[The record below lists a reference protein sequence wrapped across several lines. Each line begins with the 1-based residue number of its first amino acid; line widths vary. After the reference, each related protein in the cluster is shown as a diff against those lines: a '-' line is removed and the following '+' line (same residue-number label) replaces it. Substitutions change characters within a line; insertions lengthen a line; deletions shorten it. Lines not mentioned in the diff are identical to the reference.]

1 MSLIEDAAKRLE
13 ELRRAG
19 VRVASERPEIRS
31 VGRRPA
37 PETFAETSASSPN
50 GAGPA
55 KLDAPSRQVTIDLKR
70 LAAAGYLAPGAP
82 RSSVAD
88 EFRVI
93 KRPLITN
100 ASGGG
105 AAPVKNGNL
114 IMVTS
119 ALPNEGKTFTAVNLA
134 LSMANELDR
143 TVLLVDAD
151 VARPAMPEL
160 FGLPAS
166 RGLLDVLQDKNL
178 DIGQFLLR
186 TNIPNLTL
194 LPGGTQTP
202 HATELLAS
210 GGMVQVLDE
219 MAKRYSDRII
229 VFDTPPLLVTT
240 EARALAEHMGQIV
253 FVVKAESTLQSQVA
267 QALAAIEACPVKL
280 AVLNMVESRAQGAYG
295 WGYGYGYGS

>member
-1 MSLIEDAAKRLE
+1 
-13 ELRRAG
+13 
-19 VRVASERPEIRS
+19 
-31 VGRRPA
+31 
-37 PETFAETSASSPN
+37 
-50 GAGPA
+50 
-55 KLDAPSRQVTIDLKR
+55 
-70 LAAAGYLAPGAP
+70 
-82 RSSVAD
+82 
-88 EFRVI
+88 
-93 KRPLITN
+93 
-100 ASGGG
+100 
-105 AAPVKNGNL
+105 
-114 IMVTS
+114 MVTS

-151 VARPAMPEL
+151 VARPALPEI

-166 RGLLDVLQDKNL
+166 RGLLDVLQDRNL

-210 GGMVQVLDE
+210 DGMVQVLDE

-253 FVVKAESTLQSQVA
+253 LVVKAESTLQSQVA

-295 WGYGYGYGS
+295 YGYGYGYGS